1 MRMFLGVILLVFL
14 GAVGVFAL
22 QNTQA
27 ITVQF
32 INWSITAPLALLAVV
47 IYLLGMMSGSSVV
60 GFMRRSIHRVSSHRV
75 ERS

>member
-32 INWSITAPLALLAVV
+32 ITWSVTAPLAFLAVV
-47 IYLLGMMSGSSVV
+47 IYLLGMLSGSSVV
-60 GFMRRSIHRVSSHRV
+60 GFVRRSIRGVSSDRV
-75 ERS
+75 RR